1 MKGIL
6 SDHSRLVSARCSFLP
21 TVPSKSVDI
30 LRRSFSLDDHAVLA
44 NLTGLYGVFAI
55 DITVK
60 MHWTG
65 KLLLFHIRGSK
76 KISPSWICSYLG
88 LVDMV
93 VRSLIRPSYSHHN
106 EVIPGEKTEI
116 VNRRLEKSFILS
128 DPFLQVNRRG
138 DGHMCSRHGDFQST
152 IMAPIRSH
160 AWHQLAW

>member
-1 MKGIL
+1 MPASHPHTGSDGFRHGPACRTLANQLVLNPISYERVKLSTENGDMKGIL

-76 KISPSWICSYLG
+76 KISPSWIGTS
-88 LVDMV
+88 
-93 VRSLIRPSYSHHN
+93 R
-106 EVIPGEKTEI
+106 KT
-116 VNRRLEKSFILS
+116 SS
-128 DPFLQVNRRG
+128 TT
-138 DGHMCSRHGDFQST
+138 SRNN
-152 IMAPIRSH
+152 MPP
-160 AWHQLAW
+160 LY